1 MMSKTKMPKS
11 RMRIA
16 ATCQIMLA
24 LAGDTAAHAQAQGP
38 CQQIGAACREAGFVQ
53 GGARTGEGIVVDC
66 IRPIMLGTAQPRR
79 ATKPLPQVDP
89 QVVAACRAR
98 NPDFGQGGRERAPA
112 DAAPPSPPPPAA
124 APLPG
129 PPPQA
134 GEEMQDAIEQLTEE
148 IRQLRS
154 EIRGSKSGS

>member
-1 MMSKTKMPKS
+1 MMSKTQKPKS

-16 ATCQIMLA
+16 AICQIMLA
-24 LAGDTAAHAQAQGP
+24 LAGATAAHSQAQGP
-38 CQQIGAACREAGFVQ
+38 CQQIAAACREASFVQ

-89 QVVAACRAR
+89 QVVAACNAR
-98 NPDFGQGGRERAPA
+98 NPDFGQGGQGRAPA
-112 DAAPPSPPPPAA
+112 DAAPPPVA

-134 GEEMQDAIEQLTEE
+134 GEV
-148 IRQLRS
+148 R
-154 EIRGSKSGS
+154 